1 MEEKNVRCEWKHRI
15 KAGKMLV
22 IRAEV
27 TRVRKEFHKVYVSF
41 TVV

>member
-22 IRAEV
+22 IRAGSYSCKK
-27 TRVRKEFHKVYVSF
+27 RVS
-41 TVV
+41 